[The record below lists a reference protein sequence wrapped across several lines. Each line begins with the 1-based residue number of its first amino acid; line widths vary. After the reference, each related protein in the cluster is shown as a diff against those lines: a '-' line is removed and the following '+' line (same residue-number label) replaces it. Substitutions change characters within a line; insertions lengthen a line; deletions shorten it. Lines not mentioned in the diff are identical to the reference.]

1 MRIHGRHWLSLAALL
16 LLAAGCQAPPKDRPL
31 TSEVPE
37 PPAFA
42 PPPESCLAEGVRFAL
57 GLRATQPLLEEMR
70 QRSGARF
77 ALTVLSTDPP
87 DPVLDPTRL
96 NVRIEPSGRIVGAS
110 CQ

>member
-42 PPPESCLAEGVRFAL
+42 PPPDSCLAEGVRFAL
-57 GLRATQPLLEEMR
+57 GLRVTAALLEEMR
-70 QRSGARF
+70 QRSGAKF
-77 ALTVLSTDPP
+77 ARTVLATDPP
-87 DPVLDPTRL
+87 DPALDPTRL
-96 NVRIEPSGRIVGAS
+96 NVRVEPSGRIVGAS

>member
-42 PPPESCLAEGVRFAL
+42 PPPDSCLAEGVRFAL
-57 GLRATQPLLEEMR
+57 GLSL
-70 QRSGARF
+70 
-77 ALTVLSTDPP
+77 
-87 DPVLDPTRL
+87 
-96 NVRIEPSGRIVGAS
+96 IHI
-110 CQ
+110 